1 MATLTIE
8 YATLSP
14 HTGSPPTCNSH
25 VCKRQLRLGE
35 VIISGGNQFFH
46 PSCSTYPMNKAIA
59 ANDFVNG
66 GVTREEIEE
75 IARGANEALVQVFTK
90 PAVAKVAVKKK
101 AAPAKKKIAKKS
113 ASKKPA
119 AKTATKAKPVAK
131 KAPAPT
137 EGVYV
142 NLRPSTAGASAP
154 PAVPSTARCSRGS
167 HAGRR
172 NQRSR

>member
-1 MATLTIE
+1 
-8 YATLSP
+8 
-14 HTGSPPTCNSH
+14 
-25 VCKRQLRLGE
+25 
-35 VIISGGNQFFH
+35 
-46 PSCSTYPMNKAIA
+46 MNKAIA

-154 PAVPSTARCSRGS
+154 PAVPSTAAAREALSQGGGPN
-167 HAGRR
+167 AAADRR
-172 NQRSR
+172 DAMATDMAMMGLK